1 VWHGIVNL
9 IRVVNVSVVLTIAS
23 AWCLV
28 FHSAVS
34 AELPSVEFA
43 GRTVKEVLAYYEN
56 KGETFVYSSDVLSP
70 TARFP
75 TEPPP
80 GTEIA
85 RLTSALQSLNV
96 ALQPAANGIA
106 GSPRRWL
113 IVPAMPKTAP
123 VPERISGRVVD
134 AIEGR
139 SLAKATIR
147 CGRTRTVSDPQG
159 RFTLPRMSCKDR
171 MHISAD
177 NFETMQYSLSSSSE
191 RMTIQLRPINRI
203 EEMVVVA
210 SRYAISQEASSHEAL
225 DAWRLVNTPEL
236 GDDAIRIA
244 NQLPGAAS
252 IGLSARPQ
260 FRGGATDETL
270 VVFNHVELLD
280 PYHLKDFESIFSSV
294 NPALIR
300 SIDVYTG
307 GFPSRYG
314 DRLSGVLDIATNSE
328 FEGFGGEVS
337 LGLLSVG
344 AKVHNAPHA
353 ENYRWVTAARRGT
366 LDVVSKKLRDTFG
379 KPSYSDAYA
388 QLVWSP
394 TVTQDVD
401 VGMLWFGDSLEVD
414 MIDELGEGEL
424 AKARYRNLYAWLQW
438 IVRDNH
444 GWSHRTTL
452 STVRID
458 QSRLG
463 MQFDSDSDEFFGE
476 VDDHREFRIVQLT
489 HSSTRTLGDAWKL
502 DLGAR
507 LHIQRGRYDYRAS
520 VERGDLADLFGV
532 ESEFQRNIQV
542 SSNGPVSGAYAAL
555 RGALNPQLFFEAGLR
570 WDFQNFAGGNARDQQ
585 VSPRTSLRYDLTDST
600 SIRASFGRFSQ
611 SEGIHELQVA
621 DGYSRYQRPQ
631 VADHFVVGLDHSL
644 SDSTSLRIEA
654 FNKKIRHRKRR
665 FENLF
670 DQLSIIPEL
679 SPDRYEIAAGSAR
692 AKGIEAGIT
701 YRPDDNTE
709 LWFSYSLADARD
721 RVRGRWQ
728 PRKWDQ
734 RHTFRA
740 GWVLDRQPW
749 SMGAT
754 VAWHSG
760 WRTTALPDVVSLDE
774 EGDPPVLPLSINNR
788 RMPNFFSIDARISRT
803 WRWSHQSLEL
813 FAELTNITDRRNI
826 GAFGYELE
834 KDEEAGSALL
844 VREKDTLIPFI
855 PSVGLTVTF

>member
-1 VWHGIVNL
+1 MA
-9 IRVVNVSVVLTIAS
+9 IAC
-23 AWCLV
+23 CLV
-28 FHSAVS
+28 FHSAVA
-34 AELPSVEFA
+34 AEVTPLEFA
-43 GRTVKEVLAYYEN
+43 GRTVKEVLAHYEN
-56 KGETFVYSSDVLSP
+56 KGESFVYSSDVLSP

-75 TEPPP
+75 AEPPP
-80 GTEIA
+80 GTEIE

-96 ALQPAANGIA
+96 ALQPAANVLA

-113 IVPAMPKTAP
+113 IVPAMPRIAP
-123 VPERISGRVVD
+123 VLDQISGRIID
-134 AIEGR
+134 ATEGR
-139 SLAKATIR
+139 SLANAVIR
-147 CGRTRTVSDPQG
+147 CGNVRSVSDQQG
-159 RFTLPRMSCKDR
+159 RFTLPRASCKDR
-171 MHISAD
+171 MTISAN
-177 NFETMQYSLSSSSE
+177 NFEPTQYPLLSSSE
-191 RMTIQLRPINRI
+191 RLTIELRPINRI
-203 EEMVVVA
+203 EEVVVVA
-210 SRYAISQEASSHEAL
+210 SRYAIGHEASRHETL

-270 VVFNHVELLD
+270 VVFNHIELLD

-344 AKVHNAPHA
+344 AKVHSAPNT
-353 ENYRWVTAARRGT
+353 ENYRWVAAARRGT

-388 QLVWSP
+388 QFVWSP
-394 TVTQDVD
+394 TDTQDVD
-401 VGMLWFGDSLEVD
+401 IGMLWFGDSLEVD
-414 MIDELGEGEL
+414 MVDALGEGER
-424 AKARYRNLYAWLQW
+424 AKSRYKNLYAWLQW
-438 IVRDNH
+438 IVRDSH

-458 QSRLG
+458 QRRFG
-463 MQFDSDSDEFFGE
+463 MELDPDADEFFGS
-476 VDDHREFRIVQLT
+476 VNDHREFRIVQLA
-489 HSSTRTLGDAWKL
+489 HSSTKTLNDTWKL

-507 LHIQRGRYDYRAS
+507 LHIQRGRYDYRSS
-520 VERGDLADLFGV
+520 VERGDLAELFGV

-542 SSNGPVSGAYAAL
+542 KSNGPVGGAFAAV
-555 RGALNPQLFFEAGLR
+555 RGVLNPRLFFEAGVR
-570 WDFQNFAGGNARDQQ
+570 WDFQNFASGSAGDQQ
-585 VSPRTSLRYDLTDST
+585 VSPRASLRYDLTDRT
-600 SIRASFGRFSQ
+600 SIRTSFGRFSQ

-621 DGYSRYQRPQ
+621 DGYNRYQRPQ
-631 VADHFVVGLDHSL
+631 IADHFVVGLDHSL
-644 SDSTSLRIEA
+644 SDSTSFRIEA

-679 SPDRYEIAAGSAR
+679 GPDRYEIVAGSAS
-692 AKGIEAGIT
+692 AKGIEAGVT
-701 YRPDDNTE
+701 FRPDDNTE
-709 LWFSYSLADARD
+709 LWVSYSLADARD

-749 SMGAT
+749 SIGAT

-760 WRTTALPDVVSLDE
+760 WRTTALPDIVYLDD
-774 EGDPPVLPLSINNR
+774 EGDLPVLPLAINNR
-788 RMPNFFSIDARISRT
+788 RMPNYFSVDARISRT
-803 WRWSHQSLEL
+803 WRWSHESLEL
-813 FAELTNITDRRNI
+813 FAELINITDRRNI
-826 GAFGYELE
+826 GAIGYELE
-834 KDEEAGSALL
+834 TDEEAGSALL
-844 VREKDTLIPFI
+844 VREKDPLIPFI
-855 PSVGLTVTF
+855 PSVGITFTF